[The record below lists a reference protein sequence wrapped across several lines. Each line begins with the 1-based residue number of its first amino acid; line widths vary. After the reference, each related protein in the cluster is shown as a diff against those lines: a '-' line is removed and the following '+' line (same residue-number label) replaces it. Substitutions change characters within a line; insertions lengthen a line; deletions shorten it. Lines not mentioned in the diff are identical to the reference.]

1 MMNNNK
7 PFTTKDFAYLH
18 HQGCPLMMRLFM
30 PKGDGPFAVI
40 VDLHGGAWN
49 TGNFSDCQVRSEV
62 LVKSGF
68 AVAAIDFRQAN
79 ERYRSSLQGIN
90 YAVRWLKVNGAE
102 YNIDPD
108 PDV

>member
-1 MMNNNK
+1 MNNNK
-7 PFTTKDFAYLH
+7 PFTTKDFVYLH
-18 HQGCPLMMRLFM
+18 RQGCPLMIRLFM
-30 PKGDGPFAVI
+30 PKGDGPFALI
-40 VDLHGGAWN
+40 VGLHGGAWN
-49 TGNFSDCQVRSEV
+49 TVNFSDCQVSSVV

-79 ERYRSSLQGIN
+79 ERYPSSLQDIN

-108 PDV
+108 PVV